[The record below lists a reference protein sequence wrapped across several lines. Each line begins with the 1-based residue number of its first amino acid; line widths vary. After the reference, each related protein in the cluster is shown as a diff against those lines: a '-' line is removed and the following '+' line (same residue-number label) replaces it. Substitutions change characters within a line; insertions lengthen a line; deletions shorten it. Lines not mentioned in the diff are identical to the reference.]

1 MVNSYP
7 RPWEQCPYIWKT
19 EAQFWTFVRGV
30 LRKGWSKH
38 PVKLEYIKANRKR
51 IINPIEKNRKRF
63 PECWG
68 MTCAICNT
76 DTAQNMIEID
86 HIGEGSNFTGLH
98 DVEKYVAHLFLVDYN
113 SLRAVCKPCHKIE
126 NQRQR
131 KGITFEEAELEKY
144 VINLLRVES
153 KSDIIL
159 FIESWQGV
167 FNNEEYLTGNEAQ
180 RRKALVEIFRNIY
193 KGE

>member
-1 MVNSYP
+1 MLGYD
-7 RPWEQCPYIWKT
+7 Y
-19 EAQFWTFVRGV
+19 
-30 LRKGWSKH
+30 
-38 PVKLEYIKANRKR
+38 
-51 IINPIEKNRKRF
+51 
-63 PECWG
+63 
-68 MTCAICNT
+68 AICNV
-76 DTAQNMIEID
+76 DTVQNMVEID
-86 HIGEGSNFTGLH
+86 HIGEGSSFTGLH

-131 KGITFEEAELEKY
+131 KEITFEEAELEKY
-144 VINLLRVES
+144 VINLLKSET

-180 RRKALVEIFRNIY
+180 RRKALVEIFRNAY